1 MLGHLEARLDGW
13 GAEAMVLFL
22 AWQCENSGIFYKND
36 LWGLNSPLI
45 DSQIAKCGVKVVA
58 MRFFSLNCGL
68 VVWIGFG
75 ASALAAPISFVTHEV
90 EYRLGESVM
99 IPVKAN
105 APLAET
111 TAFELT
117 LQKQGIV
124 EIMRQPEIL
133 KDQETGFARIR
144 TVAPGEVILK
154 SGDASLRIRV
164 TNERPISLLKK
175 LTPRFTSPASG
186 SSVWGTI
193 AIGADLWVGAP
204 GVDREIVPD
213 AKLKLPDGRELSANE
228 SFPPM
233 DGPFWRMVYYLDSTT
248 LPAGPCEMTL
258 SCKPPLTGG
267 AKGMQL
273 LVSEPHSINI
283 LLPPKKGEIVF
294 SGECE
299 TMVSTPRSERMGTD
313 TPPVMMDA
321 AASGHRAVALRGNR
335 QSWVIQPEILEDG
348 NYQIMVRARG
358 SLYGGAYASLG
369 VILGENVTDSGSV
382 RLSTS
387 TWQRVPVGR
396 PIKLSKG
403 QQWIGI
409 TLANEYRFRNQS
421 MRQADIDNFEIRRVV
436 NETASGG
443 MMMDGMMMQG
453 GDAKAGGEKVRKATA
468 LQCAFATILDGEEI
482 NGRLDIRASLSSPSL
497 KNDTDYRDIRSDLW
511 INDAYFATAYG
522 RFPSFQVYPH
532 DLKNGENQIQV
543 KSSSPCGN
551 SAVSM
556 RQTLLANSKAQPSK
570 KLETGYDQ
578 DRYDL
583 NRKGWDKIKR
593 VEISK
598 EHPLNTEGAPPAI
611 HVLSTAGSVV
621 QLNLPTELIGKRRI
635 SILTHLMPD
644 AAAGAL
650 TIKLHQPKA
659 QRENLREITIGKH
672 DSVKGWAWTP
682 LNSVDFSEGQK
693 FITITLDDG
702 QAALGGISIDNAKFL
717 DAAPPSF
724 QVLYPKSGSKLSAD
738 GDAIIVN
745 AFDDLKLSHF
755 EVQIDGTKTPFAF
768 PVSRDAG
775 SMIFHLPENLLEKGS
790 HKIEVVAID
799 TSGKQTRSPAI
810 SVEIRE
816 GDKSTLDLPFP
827 RAIRLA
833 NRLALG
839 PDSQT
844 MISILTQGEEAWIA
858 AETTNSW
865 GSAHDQL
872 IEAYARVL
880 FSDTNDYNLRGR
892 VITHLLASRN
902 PVRSRFTL
910 FAQNHFSTWIAKT
923 GAGAKWRENQEF
935 RDAGITRFHDL
946 LLTSATSPAMMVY
959 LDQQNSLALQLNEN
973 YAREV
978 MELHT
983 VGVHGGYQQSDVT
996 SLAHLLTG
1004 WGAQREATMDGGAV
1018 DYNYRF
1024 SPYLNEEKAQT
1035 IFGLTIPA
1043 SSSPD
1048 TADDRI
1054 TQTIEMLACRPETA
1068 RFIAGKLAAHYVG
1081 VPVNSEIADA
1091 MSREYLRTNGDL
1103 RRMIAVMIKS
1113 PHFMAV
1119 DLAPKVMTPIEYG
1132 VAMQRISN
1140 SFHPWAVIGLADR
1153 SGRNLFD
1160 RASPDGYPETN
1171 EEYADSNYQLQKW
1184 SYCKELEQSFANTLP
1199 QDWFVAE
1206 KMKDATHRDAVIGHT
1221 YAARHGSAPSAATR
1235 EALHAILSQEIAD
1248 PNQRRILFASFLHMM
1263 PEFQSR

>member
-1 MLGHLEARLDGW
+1 
-13 GAEAMVLFL
+13 
-22 AWQCENSGIFYKND
+22 
-36 LWGLNSPLI
+36 
-45 DSQIAKCGVKVVA
+45 
-58 MRFFSLNCGL
+58 MRVFPLNCGF
-68 VVWIGFG
+68 VVWLGFG
-75 ASALAAPISFVTHEV
+75 LSAMAAPLSFVTHEV

-99 IPVKAN
+99 IPVKTKG
-105 APLAET
+105 PVAET
-111 TAFELT
+111 TAFELSM
-117 LQKQGIV
+117 QKQGIV

-154 SGDASLRIRV
+154 SGDASIRV
-164 TNERPISLLKK
+164 RVTKERPVSLLKK

-186 SSVWGTI
+186 SSVWGTV

-204 GVDREIVPD
+204 GVDREIMPD
-213 AKLKLPDGRELSANE
+213 AKLKLPDGRELSADE

-233 DGPFWRMVYYLDSTT
+233 DGPFWRMVYYLDTT
-248 LPAGPCEMTL
+248 KLPPGPCEMTL

-273 LVSEPHSINI
+273 LVSEPHTINI
-283 LLPPKKGEIVF
+283 LPAPKEGEIVV

-299 TMVSTPRSERMGTD
+299 NLVATPRSERMGLD

-321 AASGHRAVALRGNR
+321 SASGHRGVALRGNR
-335 QSWVIQPEILEDG
+335 QSWVIQPDILEDG

-358 SLYGGAYASLG
+358 TLYGGAYASLG
-369 VILGENVTDSGSV
+369 VILGENITDSGSV

-403 QQWIGI
+403 KQWIGI

-436 NETASGG
+436 NDTSGGGG

-453 GDAKAGGEKVRKATA
+453 GDAKADANKVRKVSG
-468 LQCAFATILDGEEI
+468 LKSAFTTIRDGEEI
-482 NGRLDIRASLSSPSL
+482 NGRVEIRASLSSPAL

-511 INDAYFATAYG
+511 INDAYYATAYG

-532 DLKNGENQIQV
+532 DLKKGANPMQV
-543 KSSSPCGN
+543 LSSSPCGN
-551 SAVSM
+551 STVSM
-556 RQTLLANSKAQPSK
+556 RQNLLANSKAHPSK

-583 NRKGWDKIKR
+583 NRKGWEKIKR
-593 VEISK
+593 VELNK
-598 EHPLNTEGAPPAI
+598 EHPLATEGAPPAI
-611 HVLSTAGSVV
+611 HLLSGAGSMV
-621 QLNLPTELIGKRRI
+621 QLNLPTELTGKRRV
-635 SILTHLMPD
+635 SLLTHLMPD
-644 AAAGAL
+644 AIAGGV
-650 TIKLHQPKA
+650 TVKLHQPKSP
-659 QRENLREITIGKH
+659 RENLRVVTIAKH
-672 DSVKGWAWTP
+672 DPASGWAWTP
-682 LNSVDFSEGQK
+682 LNTVDFFEGQK
-693 FITITLDDG
+693 FITVTLADG
-702 QAALGGISIDNAKFL
+702 QAALGGISIDTAKFI
-717 DAAPPSF
+717 DVAAPSL
-724 QVLYPKSGSKLSAD
+724 QVLYPKPGAKISAA
-738 GDAIIVN
+738 GDAVIVS

-755 EVQIDGTKTPFAF
+755 EVHIDGAKTLFGF
-768 PVSRDAG
+768 PVSRDSG
-775 SMIFHLPENLLEKGS
+775 PMIFHLPGTLLENGKR
-790 HKIEVVAID
+790 KIEIVAVD
-799 TSGKQTRSPAI
+799 STGKQTRAPAI
-810 SVEIRE
+810 PVEIRNS
-816 GDKSTLDLPFP
+816 DPSTLDLAYP
-827 RAIRLA
+827 RAVRLA
-833 NRLALG
+833 SRLAFG
-839 PDSQT
+839 PDPQT
-844 MISILTQGEEAWIA
+844 MIAILTQGEEAWIA
-858 AETTNSW
+858 EETTNSW
-865 GSAHDQL
+865 GGEHDQL

-880 FSDTNDYNLRGR
+880 FPDGNDYNLRGR
-892 VITHLLASRN
+892 VISHLLASRN
-902 PVRSRFTL
+902 PVRSRFSL

-946 LLTSATSPAMMVY
+946 LLTSSTSPAMMVY

-1004 WGAQREATMDGGAV
+1004 WGAQREATMDGGSV

-1024 SPYLNEEKAQT
+1024 SPYLNEEKSQT
-1035 IFGLTIPA
+1035 IFGLNIPA
-1043 SSSPD
+1043 SHSPD

-1054 TQTIEMLACRPETA
+1054 TQIIEMLACRPETA
-1068 RFIAGKLAAHYVG
+1068 RFIAGKMAAHYLG
-1081 VPVNSEIADA
+1081 LPANPEIVDA
-1091 MSREYLRTNGDL
+1091 MSREYLRTNGDM
-1103 RRMIAVMIKS
+1103 RRMIVVMIKS

-1119 DLAPKVMTPIEYG
+1119 DLAPKVMTPIEFG
-1132 VAMQRISN
+1132 VAMQRVSA
-1140 SFHPWAVIGLADR
+1140 SFHPWSVIGLGDR

-1171 EEYADSNYQLQKW
+1171 EDYADSNYQLQKW
-1184 SYCKELEQSFANTLP
+1184 SYCKELEQNFANPLP
-1199 QDWFVAE
+1199 QDWFVAD
-1206 KMKDATHRDAVIGHT
+1206 KMKEPAHRDAVIDHA
-1221 YAARHGSAPSAATR
+1221 YATRRGSAPSASSR
-1235 EALHAILSQEIAD
+1235 EALHAILNQEIAD
-1248 PNQRRILFASFLHMM
+1248 PNQRRILFAAILHMM